1 MAMEQN
7 DPENVI
13 FTNQQVGDSENNELV
28 EPLDVA
34 PKQTLSRRIFD
45 ESEFENDIAGT
56 SDEQS
61 MKPTRLFPDIPTG
74 PCYTIILSLFNTTY
88 PFQLK

>member
-13 FTNQQVGDSENNELV
+13 FTNQQVVGDSENNELV

-45 ESEFENDIAGT
+45 ESEFENNIAGGI

-74 PCYTIILSLFNTTY
+74 PCYTIILFLFNT
-88 PFQLK
+88 

>member
-13 FTNQQVGDSENNELV
+13 FTKQQVGDSENNELV

-45 ESEFENDIAGT
+45 ESEFENNIAG
-56 SDEQS
+56 SDDQS
-61 MKPTRLFPDIPTG
+61 MKPTRLFP
-74 PCYTIILSLFNTTY
+74 YHV
-88 PFQLK
+88 LKLATHFKT

>member
-1 MAMEQN
+1 MEQN
-7 DPENVI
+7 DSENLI
-13 FTNQQVGDSENNELV
+13 FTNQQVGDLGSNELV

-45 ESEFENDIAGT
+45 ESEFENNSAGD

-74 PCYTIILSLFNTTY
+74 PCYTIIY